1 MERPVLPQYRLLDRE
16 KKAFLATLDPWPPV
30 ELCVRPAPDAWSA
43 VDVLDHVAKTERAA
57 FASMRENVNQPF
69 RISLPERLRGAFI
82 IQFMRTPIRVRV
94 PDRVAAA
101 ILPDGTADFTA
112 VRRTWN
118 DSQAELKEWL
128 SRLEKDPRSLVGFE
142 HPVSGWLSVSQGLS
156 FLASHVRHHRY
167 QLVRIMRQLEQK
179 RKAV

>member
-1 MERPVLPQYRLLDRE
+1 MERSVLPQYRLLDRE
-16 KKAFLATLDPWPPV
+16 RKAFLATLDPWPPG
-30 ELCVRPAPDAWSA
+30 ELCVRPAPRAWSA

-57 FASMRENVNQPF
+57 FASMLENFNQPI
-69 RISLPERLRGAFI
+69 RISLTDRLCGAFI
-82 IQFMRTPIRVRV
+82 IQLMRTPIRVRV

-118 DSQAELKEWL
+118 DSQAELKEWV
-128 SRLEKDPRSLVGFE
+128 SRLETDPRSLAGFK
-142 HPVSGWLSVSQGLS
+142 HPVSGWMSVSQGLS

-167 QLVRIMRQLEQK
+167 QLVRIMHQLERK

>member
-1 MERPVLPQYRLLDRE
+1 MERSVLPQYRLLDCE
-16 KKAFLATLDPWPPV
+16 KKAFLATLDPWLPV
-30 ELCVRPAPDAWSA
+30 ELCVRPAPDGWSA
-43 VDVLDHVAKTERAA
+43 VDVLDHVAKTERAV
-57 FASMRENVNQPF
+57 FASMRENFNQPI
-69 RISLPERLRGAFI
+69 RISLPDRLCGAFI
-82 IQFMRTPIRVRV
+82 IQFMRTPLRVRV

-101 ILPDGTADFTA
+101 ILPDGTADFTPL
-112 VRRTWN
+112 RRTWN
-118 DSQAELKEWL
+118 ASQAELKEWL

-142 HPVSGWLSVSQGLS
+142 HPVSGWMSVSQGLG